1 MSFCT
6 NINDVNIQRFLA
18 GLRPLIGKAYLSS
31 YSIKHHSRGELSI
44 KYYVIVDVIT
54 DNIFTGRY
62 PEYKDITISY
72 KMFAEMLN
80 HMYGKL

>member
-18 GLRPLIGKAYLSS
+18 GLYPLIGKAYLST
-31 YSIKHHSRGELSI
+31 YSIKHHSMGILSI

-54 DNIFTGRY
+54 DNIITGRY
-62 PEYKDITISY
+62 PEYKEMTISY
-72 KMFAEMLN
+72 KIFTEMLN
-80 HMYGKL
+80 HMYGKI